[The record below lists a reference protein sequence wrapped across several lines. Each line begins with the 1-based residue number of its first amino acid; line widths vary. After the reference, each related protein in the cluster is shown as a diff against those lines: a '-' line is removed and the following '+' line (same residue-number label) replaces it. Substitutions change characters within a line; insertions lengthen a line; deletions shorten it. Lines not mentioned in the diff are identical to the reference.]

1 MVNPQRRV
9 IFSEIPSSTKRLPTG
24 VVEHRWHQVNVSKQ
38 WRIRMPSKMKC
49 ALFLVITFLC
59 MSQSAVMASQ
69 DTPCSAKWP
78 GLKLVFNSIDSAVG
92 YRIECCGVGH
102 QTPCEL
108 SWKWNFVFTQV
119 NAVSSK
125 DFVSEVPFL
134 GSPNK
139 SPEHF
144 SLSIRA
150 IPNSVY

>member
-1 MVNPQRRV
+1 MENP
-9 IFSEIPSSTKRLPTG
+9 L
-24 VVEHRWHQVNVSKQ
+24 
-38 WRIRMPSKMKC
+38 PSKMKC

-59 MSQSAVMASQ
+59 MSQSTVMASQ
-69 DTPCSAKWP
+69 GIFSSVKCP
-78 GLKLVFNSIDSAVG
+78 GLKLVFSSIDIALE
-92 YRIECCGVGH
+92 YKIECRGVGH
-102 QTPCEL
+102 QMPCEL
-108 SWKWNFVFTQV
+108 PWKWSFVFTQV

-125 DFVSEVPFL
+125 DPFSKVPFL